1 MTLFTSTKR
10 TQSPCSRYW
19 RWTLSLLLT
28 TFLASHLLAAEKAEE
43 KASAS
48 EQFDASLIENETVT
62 ITLKSGVEY
71 EDVEA
76 SRVTTH
82 TKTGEPQRLIGTLKS
97 GTRRT
102 FNFGAIDQVTKEG
115 EVVFKNTKSD
125 STKENPKSKKELD
138 EEAAAKQHELW
149 LARLQARGVKP
160 WGDLSDE
167 EHAEAIKI
175 HKERYEKAAK
185 LMPTLQM
192 YETEHFLFCS
202 NLHPEQ
208 VRVFVAS
215 LDRMYEWMQQT
226 YGADPDKPVWRG
238 KASVFAFAQKQE
250 FVAFEKEFLDN
261 PDTGFAQGLCHYD
274 HNRNVC
280 ITCYTG
286 DNPEYFAVLLV
297 HETSH
302 GFLYCYQTNIQVP
315 SWVNEGMAEVIA
327 SKMVPTSGAV
337 QRKEKRFFE
346 SMQSIPQPR
355 LGESFFVVDQ
365 NIPADRY
372 GGASSMTRFLIQ
384 TDQEKY
390 VKFIKLMKEGM
401 EWEEALLASYNANRD
416 QLVSAYGRWIGLPHL
431 LP

>member
-1 MTLFTSTKR
+1 MSPFTSTKR
-10 TQSPCSRYW
+10 THSRPCFNAMPMLGLLIMTWVASP
-19 RWTLSLLLT
+19 
-28 TFLASHLLAAEKAEE
+28 LLAAEE
-43 KASAS
+43 KATVS
-48 EQFDASLIENETVT
+48 EKFDASLIENETVT
-62 ITLKSGVEY
+62 ITLKSGVKY
-71 EDVEA
+71 EGVEV

-102 FNFGAIDQVTKEG
+102 FTFASIDEVAKG
-115 EVVFKNTKSD
+115 EEIVFKNTNSGT
-125 STKENPKSKKELD
+125 TKEKPKSKKEID
-138 EEAAAKQHELW
+138 EEEAAKQHELW

-160 WGDLSDE
+160 WGELTE
-167 EHAEAIKI
+167 EDHAKAIAV
-175 HKERYEKAAK
+175 HKERYEEAAK
-185 LMPTLQM
+185 LMPTLQL

-208 VRVFVAS
+208 VRIFVAS

-226 YGADPDKPVWRG
+226 YGVDPEKSVWRG

-261 PDTGFAQGLCHYD
+261 PDTGFAMGLCHND
-274 HNRNVC
+274 WERNVC

-286 DNPEYFAVLLV
+286 TDPEYFGVLLV

-302 GFLYCYQTNIQVP
+302 GFLHCFQTQARIP

-337 QRKEKRFFE
+337 QLKEKRFFE
-346 SMQSIPQPR
+346 SMRSIQQPR

-401 EWEEALLASYNANRD
+401 EWEEALSTSYNANKD
-416 QLVSAYGRWIGLPHL
+416 QLVNAYGRWIGLPHL

>member
-1 MTLFTSTKR
+1 MTPFTSTKR
-10 TQSPCSRYW
+10 TLHRPRFLKM
-19 RWTLSLLLT
+19 RMIGVLLIT
-28 TFLASHLLAAEKAEE
+28 ILASPLLATEE
-43 KASAS
+43 KATVNES
-48 EQFDASLIENETVT
+48 FDASTIENETVT

-71 EDVEA
+71 ADVEVA
-76 SRVTTH
+76 RVTTH
-82 TKTGEPQRLIGTLKS
+82 TKTGAPQRLIGTLKS

-102 FNFGAIDQVTKEG
+102 FTFASIDEVTKG
-115 EVVFKNTKSD
+115 EEIVFKNTNSGAK
-125 STKENPKSKKELD
+125 KEKTKSKKEVD
-138 EEAAAKQHELW
+138 EEEAAKQHELW

-160 WGDLSDE
+160 WGELTE
-167 EHAEAIKI
+167 EDHAKAIAV

-185 LMPTLQM
+185 LMPSLQL

-208 VRVFVAS
+208 VRLFVAS

-226 YGADPDKPVWRG
+226 YGVDPEKSVWRG

-261 PDTGFAQGLCHYD
+261 PDTGFAMGLCHND
-274 HNRNVC
+274 WERNVC

-286 DNPEYFAVLLV
+286 TDPEYFGVLLV

-302 GFLYCYQTNIQVP
+302 GFLHCFQTQARIP

-337 QRKEKRFFE
+337 QLKEKRFFE
-346 SMQSIPQPR
+346 SMRSIQQPR

-372 GGASSMTRFLIQ
+372 GGASSLTRFLIQ

-401 EWEEALLASYNANRD
+401 EWEEALSASYNANKD
-416 QLVSAYGRWIGLPHL
+416 QLVSAYGRWLGLPHL